1 MPELEADLHF
11 LALPLPAAS
20 ALRALGASPRLFAH
34 HVLVHQVA
42 VTMLISFVAEAWPS
56 LSIDREAVLLG
67 AATHDIGKTSYPEEL
82 TGLGRKHE
90 TAGPDL
96 LIGQGL
102 APKHARFA
110 QTHGQWAHQ
119 TAPTIEDLLVAL
131 ADTIWK
137 GKRNQR
143 LEDAIIAYISQVQG
157 QEVWEVFMT
166 LDDILVGIAED
177 AEIRLAWLE
186 ARDPE

>member
-11 LALPLPAAS
+11 LALPLPAAT
-20 ALRALGASPRLFAH
+20 ALRTLEASPRLFAH

-42 VTMLISFVAEAWPS
+42 VTMLIALAEAWPT

-67 AATHDIGKTSYPEEL
+67 AATHDIGKTTYPEEL

-90 TAGPDL
+90 TVGPDL
-96 LIGQGL
+96 LIAQGF
-102 APKHARFA
+102 ARKHARFA
-110 QTHGQWAHQ
+110 RTHGQWAHQ

-131 ADTIWK
+131 ANTIWK

-143 LEDAIIAYISQVQG
+143 LEDAVTTYISHDQG

>member
-11 LALPLPAAS
+11 LALPLPAAT
-20 ALRALGASPRLFAH
+20 ALRALDASPRLFAH

-42 VTMLISFVAEAWPS
+42 VTMLIALTEAWPT
-56 LSIDREAVLLG
+56 LSMDREAVLLG
-67 AATHDIGKTSYPEEL
+67 AATHDIGKTSHPEEL

-90 TAGPDL
+90 IAGPDL
-96 LIGQGL
+96 LIAQGL

-110 QTHGQWAHQ
+110 RTHAQWAHQ

-143 LEDAIIAYISQVQG
+143 LEDAVIQHISQDQG
-157 QEVWEVFMT
+157 QETWEAFMI